1 LGDVSA
7 TISHRHREGILS
19 AISVGFFFILAGTI
33 FLTTSNLLEKVT
45 DFFQSQN
52 WETILVPNTQVN
64 LPVPIVPSSYVII
77 YQAIGLFSLVWAF
90 FEIAMLVMRILA
102 GSPLR
107 RKVDNVS
114 DVAFWLGAYYLIG
127 THLTVTVDQSGWFA
141 FWSLIIVLI
150 GVTFLIRAALWAAL
164 ALRNP

>member
-1 LGDVSA
+1 MGDASA
-7 TISHRHREGILS
+7 TISHRYREGILS

-33 FLTTSNLLEKVT
+33 FLTTSHLLENVT
-45 DFFQSQN
+45 DFLQSQN
-52 WETILVPNTQVN
+52 WETIVVRNTQVN
-64 LPVPIVPSSYVII
+64 LPVPIIPSSYVII

-107 RKVDNVS
+107 RKVNNVS

-127 THLTVTVDQSGWFA
+127 THLTVDVDHPGWFA
-141 FWSLIIVLI
+141 FWALIIVLI